1 MKRLLK
7 IKTTWT
13 PIWMIA
19 FLMLCMISIY
29 LPVFGGPS
37 QRLTNFPL
45 IIVDE
50 DTGTSSFKT
59 AKEIGEQLIQTQNGH
74 TFNWRIVPN
83 KEAAIKELKDNQ
95 AYGALIIPAN
105 YSDGITELHNAL
117 MTGKTEGKPI
127 MLEILI
133 NEGGGLSTTAIAT
146 NALKSVAT
154 VASTDISR
162 HLKEE
167 LLKNNILLSPN
178 IAFLMDAP
186 IQYTMTNVLGLP
198 ENSNKGMTPFMLVLI
213 TSITGLMGVNMISGY
228 IKNITE
234 KLRSKDLLL
243 TETKV
248 LVTELLLGVIL
259 AASVAFV
266 LQIAIFGFFRS
277 SHSTSILFIFLF
289 TFFCCM
295 TLFFQFKIVG
305 LLFGKWGMLVMFPL
319 NIMGVFASGGAVPVT
334 SLPLIHRFFST
345 VLPTRYMVDGMRA
358 LLYYNGNLQAGL
370 GIALV
375 LITIFFIIFLGA
387 CIAVAFKTHR
397 KELAKS

>member
-7 IKTTWT
+7 TKATWT

-50 DTGTSSFKT
+50 DTGTSSLVT
-59 AKEIGEQLIQTQNGH
+59 AKEIGNHLIQAQNGH

-83 KEAAIKELKDNQ
+83 KEAAVKELKDNQ

-146 NALKSVAT
+146 NVLESVAT
-154 VASTDISR
+154 VASTDISK
-162 HLKEE
+162 HLKED

-186 IQYTMTNVLGLP
+186 IQYTTTNVLDLP

-213 TSITGLMGVNMISGY
+213 TSISGLMGVNMINGY
-228 IKNITE
+228 IKNITG
-234 KLRSKDLLL
+234 KLRDKDYLL
-243 TETKV
+243 TDTKI

-259 AASVAFV
+259 AAIVAFI
-266 LQIAIFGFFRS
+266 LQLAIFGFFRS
-277 SHSTSILFIFLF
+277 SHSTSIWWIFLF
-289 TFFCCM
+289 TFLCCM
-295 TLFFQFKIVG
+295 TLHFQFKIVG

-319 NIMGVFASGGAVPVT
+319 NIMGVFSSGGAVPIT
-334 SLPLIHRFFST
+334 SLPFIHRFFST

-358 LLYYNGNLQAGL
+358 LLYYNGKLQAGL
-370 GIALV
+370 GTALLV
-375 LITIFFIIFLGA
+375 ITIFFIIFLGS
-387 CIAVAFKTHR
+387 CIAVGYRIHR
-397 KELAKS
+397 KEQANT